1 MSQTPFRIER
11 LHEELA
17 DVRADAALLRAEI
30 ERLTVRVND
39 QNADYKK
46 LEDDNASCLR
56 ITTELRF
63 DNEQLRAALAD
74 AIAWHE
80 AERGNELGES
90 PRIDGWRR
98 ALEPK
103 P

>member
-30 ERLTVRVND
+30 ERLTARVND

-46 LEDDNASCLR
+46 LEDANASCLR

-63 DNEQLRAALAD
+63 DNERLRALALAFLNCQTD
-74 AIAWHE
+74 E
-80 AERGNELGES
+80 NAETL
-90 PRIDGWRR
+90 RR
-98 ALEPK
+98 ALEHK